1 MATVAL
7 STIRTRIATA
17 IDDLE
22 GWYESRNPLQEWGR
36 APNTVAH
43 KNFSVGITACTQV
56 QDDRQR
62 RSPEGVMVRTTA
74 AVRFAFR
81 IRPKD
86 QTASYGESLDA
97 AQQIM
102 RTITD
107 RTTAT
112 HADLQI
118 RFNRIIL
125 DMADSGEYTTHTVE
139 FDILHYLSLTG
150 A

>member
-1 MATVAL
+1 MSTVSL

-17 IDDLE
+17 IGGLS
-22 GWYESRNPLQEWGR
+22 GWYLSRNPLQEWGR

-43 KNFSVGITACTQV
+43 KNYAVGITSCTQV
-56 QDDRQR
+56 TDDRQR
-62 RSPEGVMVRTTA
+62 RSPEGVMVRSTV
-74 AVRFAFR
+74 AVRFAYR

-86 QTASYGESLDA
+86 QITSYNESFDA
-97 AQQIM
+97 AQEIM

-107 RTTAT
+107 RNPTT

-118 RFNRIIL
+118 RFNRIIP
-125 DMADSGEYTTHTVE
+125 DMADSGEYTTTTVE